1 MGRISRVA
9 AASLITLV
17 LVTRSQSATISVT
30 VFNRAG
36 IAAALVAQG
45 EKQGG
50 GALRRAGIDVVW
62 VNCAKGTQECSQ
74 RPNPTSLVLTIL
86 KHGDKMASE
95 DGLGL
100 AVQNETGIGTYS
112 YVFEDKL
119 NEIAGTTHIHASLLL
134 GDAIAHEIG
143 HLLKG
148 SHSHS
153 AAGIMSGRWSTR
165 ELEAAARGALWFT
178 KEDEAAMNAPPR
190 NPVRAHEWPNVRWPV
205 SSSIAFVFHFVES
218 RPPVFENKGAL
229 PAHSS
234 PRVDFCP
241 ER

>member
-1 MGRISRVA
+1 MGRISRVT
-9 AASLITLV
+9 AASLITLA
-17 LVTRSQSATISVT
+17 LVTRSQSATISVR

-36 IAAALVAQG
+36 IAAGLAAQG
-45 EKQGG
+45 EKHAGDV
-50 GALRRAGIDVVW
+50 LHRVGIDVVW
-62 VNCAKGTQECSQ
+62 VNCAKGTQECNQ
-74 RPNPTSLVLTIL
+74 RPGPTSLVLTIL

-100 AVQNETGIGTYS
+100 AVQDETGLGTYF

-119 NEIAGTTHIHASLLL
+119 NEIAGTTHIYPSLLL

-153 AAGIMSGRWSTR
+153 ASGIMSGRWSKR

-178 KEDEAAMNAPPR
+178 EEDEAAMNAHLEEVESAYKSSLD
-190 NPVRAHEWPNVRWPV
+190 VRADVW
-205 SSSIAFVFHFVES
+205 AES
-218 RPPVFENKGAL
+218 Q
-229 PAHSS
+229 
-234 PRVDFCP
+234 
-241 ER
+241 